1 MVLINLE
8 LSSGYVWYE
17 QYDNNTINNLQ
28 LSFLKVLIKFKWFF
42 YMSKGLAK

>member
-17 QYDNNTINNLQ
+17 QHDNNTFNNLQ
-28 LSFLKVLIKFKWFF
+28 LSFLKVTIQFNWSFTWV
-42 YMSKGLAK
+42 KG